1 MNRYTVYGN
10 LAERDTV
17 VLVTTLAAKGLEFEL
32 CEETSS
38 LALPLAART
47 GDDVG
52 PYLRTPE
59 GFVLS
64 GLHGMLDWVE
74 GASPSPA
81 LLPDTPIRHTVARL
95 LEDWLELWLPR
106 WPRRSWATLERL
118 GLHIHKA
125 GYLLGQDPCRPD
137 WILAAWLESDV
148 LIHDHA
154 RQHLLRKAPRL
165 VSLGEDLLEATA
177 PGRGFGAGLGAGLGA
192 G

>member
-81 LLPDTPIRHTVARL
+81 LLPDTPIRWSYGFRA
-95 LEDWLELWLPR
+95 
-106 WPRRSWATLERL
+106 
-118 GLHIHKA
+118 
-125 GYLLGQDPCRPD
+125 
-137 WILAAWLESDV
+137 
-148 LIHDHA
+148 
-154 RQHLLRKAPRL
+154 
-165 VSLGEDLLEATA
+165 
-177 PGRGFGAGLGAGLGA
+177 GRGGPGQRSNGSAFIFIKPATCWDRIPVGRIGSSPRGSKAMC
-192 G
+192 